1 MGVQC
6 RLWTICP
13 GLGAVGGFA
22 VRVEWGSLLRE
33 LLTEGRAD
41 LCTCRVLPLAALAA
55 PNPLAASGSPFLA
68 RACSLQ
74 PSFSFSLSLLLS
86 CWPLGGRWMSGVYT
100 LCGWAGLGRFAGGG
114 GLQSACGLV
123 SCLWFWALL
132 AAPLQIPKLMSP
144 LPGSLTMS
152 LNPRLRMGRVLSSPP
167 VTPHHFSSPSTFLTH
182 SFPHFNPSAH
192 TECQLHAGSSA
203 GPAWGLGGE
212 GLVHA
217 FLEPECGQEPAP
229 GQAMWQAVGRARV
242 NPGIRTLLCAPLWW
256 WPRGLGGSDRSSKEE
271 Q

>member
-1 MGVQC
+1 MCTHFMGGQG
-6 RLWTICP
+6 W
-13 GLGAVGGFA
+13 GALLVGVG
-22 VRVEWGSLLRE
+22 
-33 LLTEGRAD
+33 
-41 LCTCRVLPLAALAA
+41 
-55 PNPLAASGSPFLA
+55 
-68 RACSLQ
+68 CSLHVALF
-74 PSFSFSLSLLLS
+74 P
-86 CWPLGGRWMSGVYT
+86 
-100 LCGWAGLGRFAGGG
+100 
-114 GLQSACGLV
+114 ACGFGL
-123 SCLWFWALL
+123 SWLPPSRFPSLCH
-132 AAPLQIPKLMSP
+132 P

-152 LNPRLRMGRVLSSPP
+152 LNLRLRMGRVLSSPP

-229 GQAMWQAVGRARV
+229 GQAMWQAVGRARA
-242 NPGIRTLLCAPLWW
+242 NPGIRALLCAPLWW